1 MMNCITPSSAERDV
15 KLQLKSR
22 RLNEKQCQVHFQAT
36 AGKSHPVTGHMLVDA
51 KISLREV
58 AAAIRERIFQMQF
71 HKAQPIGALCQLPQF
86 GGGYIFF
93 EA

>member
-1 MMNCITPSSAERDV
+1 MKSINQPSAERDL

-22 RLNEKQCQVHFQAT
+22 RLNEQQCQVRFQAT
-36 AGKSHPVTGHMLVDA
+36 AGQSNPVTGHMLVDA
-51 KISLREV
+51 KVSLREV
-58 AAAIRERIFQMQF
+58 AAAIRERIYQMQA